1 MHFVVPKKNFWE
13 NEVGKQLRMALT
25 LQNLNEELDFQNFDV
40 MTKCSS

>member
-1 MHFVVPKKNFWE
+1 MHFVVPKKKLLG

-40 MTKCSS
+40 MTKFSS